1 MLKGEA
7 YFEVAKNVSRPF
19 VVKTEQLDI
28 KVLGTSFNMKSYPSE
43 TQQVTLVQGKGELFP
58 EITARRTVEL
68 QFGRPGNQGRGCK
81 SLYGLERP
89 AFCI

>member
-28 KVLGTSFNMKSYPSE
+28 KVLGTSFNMKS
-43 TQQVTLVQGKGELFP
+43 
-58 EITARRTVEL
+58 
-68 QFGRPGNQGRGCK
+68 
-81 SLYGLERP
+81 
-89 AFCI
+89 